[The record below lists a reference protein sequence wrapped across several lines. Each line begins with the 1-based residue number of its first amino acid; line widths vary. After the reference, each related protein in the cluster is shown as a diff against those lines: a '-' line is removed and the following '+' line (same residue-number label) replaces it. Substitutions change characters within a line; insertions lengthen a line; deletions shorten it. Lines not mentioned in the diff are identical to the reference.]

1 MKEEVEKIIE
11 ALKGKLDET
20 TNALVS
26 DELVS
31 ILGAVSGIDEKIA
44 ELNDTIETLKSE
56 KEEILKVNGKLYQK
70 IGFDE
75 PAEETPEEIAEE
87 EVEEKIEDII
97 DENGNII

>member
-20 TNALVS
+20 TNALIS

-31 ILGAVSGIDEKIA
+31 ILGAVAGIDEQIA
-44 ELNDTIETLKSE
+44 ELNSTVETLKSE

>member
-75 PAEETPEEIAEE
+75 PAEETAEEIPEE

-97 DENGNII
+97 DEKGNIL

>member
-1 MKEEVEKIIE
+1 MKEEIEKIIE

-31 ILGAVSGIDEKIA
+31 ILGAVAGIDEQIA
-44 ELNDTIETLKSE
+44 ELNNTIETLKSE

>member
-31 ILGAVSGIDEKIA
+31 ILGAVAGIDEQIA
-44 ELNDTIETLKSE
+44 ELNNTIETLKSE

-75 PAEETPEEIAEE
+75 PAEETAEEISEE

>member
-44 ELNDTIETLKSE
+44 ELNDTIETLKLE

-97 DENGNII
+97 DEKGNIL

>member
-97 DENGNII
+97 DENGNIL

>member
-31 ILGAVSGIDEKIA
+31 ILGAVAGIDEQLA
-44 ELNDTIETLKSE
+44 ELNSTIETLKAE

-75 PAEETPEEIAEE
+75 PAEEIAEEIAEE

>member
-31 ILGAVSGIDEKIA
+31 ILGAVAGIDEQIA

-75 PAEETPEEIAEE
+75 PAEETAEEIAEE

>member
-20 TNALVS
+20 TNALIS

-31 ILGAVSGIDEKIA
+31 ILGAVAGIDEQIA
-44 ELNDTIETLKSE
+44 ELNSTVETLRSE

>member
-97 DENGNII
+97 DEKGNIL

>member
-75 PAEETPEEIAEE
+75 PAEETPEEIPEE

-97 DENGNII
+97 DEKGNIL

>member
-75 PAEETPEEIAEE
+75 PEEETSEEIPEE

-97 DENGNII
+97 DEKGNIL

>member
-1 MKEEVEKIIE
+1 MKEEIEKIIE

-75 PAEETPEEIAEE
+75 PAEETPEEMPEE

-97 DENGNII
+97 DEKGNIL

>member
-31 ILGAVSGIDEKIA
+31 ILGAVAGIDEQIA
-44 ELNDTIETLKSE
+44 ELNNTIETLKSE

-75 PAEETPEEIAEE
+75 PAEETAEEIAEE

>member
-75 PAEETPEEIAEE
+75 PAEETSEETPEE

-97 DENGNII
+97 DEKGNIL

>member
-1 MKEEVEKIIE
+1 MKEEIEKIIE

-20 TNALVS
+20 TNALIS
-26 DELVS
+26 DDLVS
-31 ILGAVSGIDEKIA
+31 ILGAVAGIDEQLS
-44 ELNDTIETLKSE
+44 ELNSTIETLKSE

-75 PAEETPEEIAEE
+75 PAEETPEEIPEE

-97 DENGNII
+97 DEKGNIL

>member
-1 MKEEVEKIIE
+1 MKEEIEKIIE

>member
-1 MKEEVEKIIE
+1 MKEEIEKIIE

-75 PAEETPEEIAEE
+75 PAEETAEEIAEE

>member
-1 MKEEVEKIIE
+1 MKEEIEKIIE

-75 PAEETPEEIAEE
+75 PAEETAEEIAEE

-97 DENGNII
+97 DENGNIL

>member
-75 PAEETPEEIAEE
+75 PAEETSEEIPEE

-97 DENGNII
+97 DEKGNIL

>member
-20 TNALVS
+20 TNALIS

-31 ILGAVSGIDEKIA
+31 ILGAVAGIDEQIA
-44 ELNDTIETLKSE
+44 ELNSTVETLKSE

-75 PAEETPEEIAEE
+75 PAEETAEEIAEE